1 MGRIMSVEDFT
12 AQTAVNLTKQ
22 DLSGNLSHVSHVVI
36 CKLKTVTNDENICPS
51 EYYFLW

>member
-12 AQTAVNLTKQ
+12 APTAVNLTKQ
-22 DLSGNLSHVSHVVI
+22 DLSGNLSHVVI

-51 EYYFLW
+51 EYYFLL